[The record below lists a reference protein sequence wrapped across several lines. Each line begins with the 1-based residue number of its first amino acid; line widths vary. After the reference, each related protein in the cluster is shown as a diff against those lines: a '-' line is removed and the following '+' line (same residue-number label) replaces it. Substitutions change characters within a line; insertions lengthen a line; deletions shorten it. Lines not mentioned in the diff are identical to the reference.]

1 MEWRVFIAGGTE
13 HSPFDHLDSLES
25 RYIHWACLA
34 KFHIC
39 ILKGFWQ
46 RSNNGKA
53 TKVSIVN
60 HVPLRIEL
68 DRNIKLK
75 WKKKEIKQIYG
86 FLLYILMNQSRTAR
100 MKRPQRPLYI
110 FLYLWPKLRPW
121 KRGNLFLRNFKK
133 KKKKKKV
140 SARVTSTRMDAWVSN
155 VRPRSSQGHIRRGIS
170 RQKNTHAHVR
180 AMHLSRAWAPKPLN
194 QVYIL

>member
-1 MEWRVFIAGGTE
+1 MLMKLRVFLAGGTE

-60 HVPLRIEL
+60 HVPLRIETL
-68 DRNIKLK
+68 NWNER
-75 WKKKEIKQIYG
+75 KKKLNKYMDFYYIYWWIKIPY
-86 FLLYILMNQSRTAR
+86 
-100 MKRPQRPLYI
+100 
-110 FLYLWPKLRPW
+110 
-121 KRGNLFLRNFKK
+121 
-133 KKKKKKV
+133 
-140 SARVTSTRMDAWVSN
+140 ST
-155 VRPRSSQGHIRRGIS
+155 HE
-170 RQKNTHAHVR
+170 K
-180 AMHLSRAWAPKPLN
+180 APKTFVYFFISLAKTKAVKEGEPLSEK
-194 QVYIL
+194 L